1 MLQTILEW
9 VFNTPYAVMMRDSLW
24 GYPIGEAVH
33 LLGITL
39 LFGSILLADLRFVG
53 CARHIP
59 AGGLTNGFLLRA
71 TWAGFALIVL
81 SGLSLFAAYSI
92 DTINSAIFLTK
103 LALIAVAGMN
113 MLFFTFRVSKGMS
126 EWDIGTTP
134 PLAAR
139 ISAAMSITLWTA
151 TIFAGR
157 LIAYP
162 EIFEKSA

>member
-1 MLQTILEW
+1 MLQTILDW
-9 VFNTPYAVMMRDSLW
+9 VFNTPYAAMMRDSLW

-53 CARHIP
+53 LARHIP
-59 AGGLTNGFLLRA
+59 AEALTSGFLLRA
-71 TWAGFALIVL
+71 TWVGFGLIVL

-92 DTINSAIFLTK
+92 DTINSAIFLAK
-103 LALIAVAGMN
+103 LALIAVAGVN
-113 MLFFTFRVSKGMS
+113 MLFFTFRVSKGMPD
-126 EWDIGTTP
+126 WDLDTTP
-134 PLAAR
+134 PLTAR
-139 ISAAMSITLWTA
+139 LSAGLSILLWTA

-162 EIFEKSA
+162 EIFEKAA